1 MIRYAIP
8 NNLSKQKARLHMH
21 KKEVLELRKQYKPEE
36 CSITRICGCYVDGN
50 KEIIAQS
57 KDAFLS
63 LPDEEIFK
71 YLTIFKQTLSGTIGK
86 NLINMEFPL
95 EQEMPGGT
103 QEFLL
108 QLRDSKLQDDMLI
121 EEFYQKIIDNYIYG
135 ENYYII
141 LIHVAY
147 DIPGKATDGSEMF
160 DASDEVFDYIL
171 CSICPV
177 HLSKEGLCYNPET
190 NHIENRIRDWL
201 IEPPVKGFL
210 FPAFNDRS
218 TDIHS
223 LLYFSKQA
231 EDLQPE
237 FIENALG
244 CIFPMSAG
252 SQKNTF
258 QSVIM
263 NTLGNECEYD
273 VIRNIHDNL
282 NDIMFE
288 AKESPEP
295 PVLTKPELKRL
306 LANSGVTNER
316 METFDA
322 NFDLIAGEKAEFLV
336 PNIAE
341 TRKFSIQTPDV
352 VIKVN
357 PERSDL
363 VETRVING
371 RQCLVI
377 EMNDQVEVNGVLIRT
392 VPAEED
398 ENINN

>member
-1 MIRYAIP
+1 
-8 NNLSKQKARLHMH
+8 MH
-21 KKEVLELRKQYKPEE
+21 KKEVLEIRKQYKPEE
-36 CSITRICGCYVDGN
+36 CSITRICGCYVNGN
-50 KEIIAQS
+50 KEIVAQS
-57 KDAFLS
+57 RDAFLS

-108 QLRDSKLQDDMLI
+108 QLRESKLQDDMLL
-121 EEFYQKIIDNYIYG
+121 EEFYQKIIENYNYG

-147 DIPGKATDGSEMF
+147 DIPGKSTDGSEMF
-160 DASDEVFDYIL
+160 DASDEVYEYVL

-177 HLSKEGLCYNPET
+177 QLSKEGLCYNPET
-190 NHIENRIRDWL
+190 NHMENRIRDWL
-201 IEPPVKGFL
+201 VEPPVKGFL

-244 CIFPMSAG
+244 CTFPMSAG

-258 QSVIM
+258 HSVVM
-263 NTLGNECEYD
+263 NTLGEECEYD

-282 NDIMFE
+282 NDIIEE

-306 LANSGVTNER
+306 LSNSGVTEER
-316 METFDA
+316 LETFDT
-322 NFDLIAGEKAEFLV
+322 NFDHIAGEKAEFLV

-341 TRKFSIQTPDV
+341 TRKFSIETPDI

-357 PERSDL
+357 PERADL

-371 RQCLVI
+371 RRCLVI
-377 EMNDQVEVNGVLIRT
+377 EMTDQVEVNGVPIRT
-392 VPAEED
+392 VPAESE
-398 ENINN
+398 

>member
-1 MIRYAIP
+1 M
-8 NNLSKQKARLHMH
+8 N
-21 KKEVLELRKQYKPEE
+21 KKEVLEIRKQYKPES
-36 CSITRICGCYVDGN
+36 CAITRICGCYVNGN
-50 KEIIAQS
+50 KEIVAQS

-71 YLTIFKQTLSGTIGK
+71 YLTIFRQTLSGTIGK
-86 NLINMEFPL
+86 NLINMEFPI
-95 EQEMPGGT
+95 EREMPGGT

-108 QLRDSKLQDDMLI
+108 QLRDSKLQNDRLLED
-121 EEFYQKIIDNYIYG
+121 FYQKIIKNYNYG

-147 DIPGKATDGSEMF
+147 DIPGRATDGSEMF
-160 DASDEVFDYIL
+160 DASDEVYEYIL

-190 NHIENRIRDWL
+190 NHMENRVRDWL
-201 IEPPVKGFL
+201 VEAPEKGFL

-223 LLYFSKQA
+223 ILYSSRQA
-231 EDLQPE
+231 ENLQPE

-244 CIFPMSAG
+244 CTFPMSAG

-258 QSVIM
+258 QSVVM
-263 NTLGNECEYD
+263 NTLGEECDYD
-273 VIRNIHDNL
+273 VIRTIHDNL
-282 NDIMFE
+282 NEIIE
-288 AKESPEP
+288 ETKQSPEP
-295 PVLTKPELKRL
+295 PVLTKLELKRL
-306 LANSGVTNER
+306 LANSGVTEKR
-316 METFDA
+316 METFDS
-322 NFDLIAGEKAEFLV
+322 NFDHIAGEKAEFLV

-341 TRKFSIQTPDV
+341 TRKFSIETPDI

-357 PERSDL
+357 PERADL
-363 VETRVING
+363 VETRTING

-377 EMNDQVEVNGVLIRT
+377 EMNDQVEVNGVRIRT
-392 VPAEED
+392 IPVES
-398 ENINN
+398 

>member
-1 MIRYAIP
+1 
-8 NNLSKQKARLHMH
+8 MH
-21 KKEVLELRKQYKPEE
+21 KKEVLEIRKQYKPEE
-36 CSITRICGCYVDGN
+36 CSITRICGCYVNGN
-50 KEIIAQS
+50 KEIVAQS
-57 KDAFLS
+57 RDAFLS

-108 QLRDSKLQDDMLI
+108 QLRASKLQDDMLL
-121 EEFYQKIIDNYIYG
+121 EEFYQKIIENYDYG

-147 DIPGKATDGSEMF
+147 DIPGKATDGNEMF
-160 DASDEVFDYIL
+160 DASDEVYEYLL

-177 HLSKEGLCYNPET
+177 QLSKEGLCYNPET
-190 NHIENRIRDWL
+190 NHMENRIRDWL
-201 IEPPVKGFL
+201 VESPVKGFL

-244 CIFPMSAG
+244 CTFPLSAG
-252 SQKNTF
+252 SQKSTF
-258 QSVIM
+258 QSVVI
-263 NTLGNECEYD
+263 NTLGEEREYD

-282 NDIMFE
+282 NDIIE
-288 AKESPEP
+288 ETKESPEP

-306 LANSGVTNER
+306 LLNSGVTEER
-316 METFDA
+316 METFDS
-322 NFDLIAGEKAEFLV
+322 NFDHIAGEKTEFLV

-341 TRKFSIQTPDV
+341 TRKFCIETPDI

-357 PERSDL
+357 PERADL
-363 VETRVING
+363 VETQIING
-371 RQCLVI
+371 RRCLVI
-377 EMNDQVEVNGVLIRT
+377 EMTDQVEVNGVPIRT
-392 VPAEED
+392 TPTEE
-398 ENINN
+398 

>member
-1 MIRYAIP
+1 
-8 NNLSKQKARLHMH
+8 MH

-121 EEFYQKIIDNYIYG
+121 EEFYQKIIEHYVYG

-218 TDIHS
+218 TDLHS

-258 QSVIM
+258 QSVVM
-263 NTLGNECEYD
+263 NTLGTECEYD
-273 VIRNIHDNL
+273 IIRNIHDNL
-282 NDIMFE
+282 NDIIE
-288 AKESPEP
+288 ESKESPEP

-341 TRKFSIQTPDV
+341 TRKFSIQTPDI

-363 VETRVING
+363 VETRIING

-392 VPAEED
+392 VPTEED
-398 ENINN
+398 DNIDN

>member
-1 MIRYAIP
+1 
-8 NNLSKQKARLHMH
+8 MH

-121 EEFYQKIIDNYIYG
+121 EEFYQKIIEHYVYG

-218 TDIHS
+218 TDLHS

-258 QSVIM
+258 QSVVM
-263 NTLGNECEYD
+263 NTLGTECEYD
-273 VIRNIHDNL
+273 IIRNIHDNL
-282 NDIMFE
+282 NDIIE
-288 AKESPEP
+288 DSKESPEP

-341 TRKFSIQTPDV
+341 TRKFSIQTPDI

-363 VETRVING
+363 VETRIING
-371 RQCLVI
+371 SQCLVI

-392 VPAEED
+392 VPTEED
-398 ENINN
+398 DNIDN

>member
-1 MIRYAIP
+1 
-8 NNLSKQKARLHMH
+8 MH
-21 KKEVLELRKQYKPEE
+21 KKEILEIRKQYKPEE
-36 CSITRICGCYVDGN
+36 CSITRICGCYVNGN
-50 KEIIAQS
+50 KEIVAQS

-108 QLRDSKLQDDMLI
+108 QLRASKLQDDMLL
-121 EEFYQKIIDNYIYG
+121 EEFYQKIIENYNYG

-147 DIPGKATDGSEMF
+147 DIPGKSTDGSEMF
-160 DASDEVFDYIL
+160 DASDEVYEYLL

-177 HLSKEGLCYNPET
+177 QLSKEGLCYNPET
-190 NHIENRIRDWL
+190 NHMENRIRDWL
-201 IEPPVKGFL
+201 VEPPVKGFL

-218 TDIHS
+218 TDIHG

-244 CIFPMSAG
+244 CTFPMSAG

-258 QSVIM
+258 HSVVM
-263 NTLGNECEYD
+263 NTLGEECEYD

-282 NDIMFE
+282 NDILEE

-306 LANSGVTNER
+306 LSNSGVTEER
-316 METFDA
+316 METFDS
-322 NFDLIAGEKAEFLV
+322 NFDHIAGEKTEFLV

-341 TRKFSIQTPDV
+341 TRKFSIETPDI

-357 PERSDL
+357 PERADL

-371 RQCLVI
+371 RRCLVI
-377 EMNDQVEVNGVLIRT
+377 EMTDQVEVNGVPIRT
-392 VPAEED
+392 VPNESDAE
-398 ENINN
+398 

>member
-1 MIRYAIP
+1 M
-8 NNLSKQKARLHMH
+8 N
-21 KKEVLELRKQYKPEE
+21 KKEVLEIRKQYKPEE
-36 CSITRICGCYVDGN
+36 CSITRICGCYVNGD

-86 NLINMEFPL
+86 NLLNMEFPL
-95 EQEMPGGT
+95 EQEMPGGN

-108 QLRDSKLQDDMLI
+108 QLRNSKLQDDILL
-121 EEFYQKIIDNYIYG
+121 EEFYQKIIDHYIYG

-160 DASDEVFDYIL
+160 DASDEVYEYLL

-190 NHIENRIRDWL
+190 NHVENRIRDWL
-201 IEPPVKGFL
+201 VEPPVTGFL

-218 TDIHS
+218 TDIHN
-223 LLYFSKQA
+223 LLYFSKKA

-244 CIFPMSAG
+244 CTFPMSAG

-258 QSVIM
+258 QSVVM
-263 NTLGNECEYD
+263 NTLGDECEYD

-282 NDIMFE
+282 NGILEESKE
-288 AKESPEP
+288 APEP

-306 LANSGVTNER
+306 LSNSGVTNEK
-316 METFDA
+316 MESFDA

-341 TRKFSIQTPDV
+341 TRKFSIETPDI
-352 VIKVN
+352 VIIVN
-357 PERSDL
+357 PERTDL
-363 VETRVING
+363 VETKIING
-371 RQCLVI
+371 KRCLVI

-392 VPAEED
+392 LPTEPEE
-398 ENINN
+398 E

>member
-1 MIRYAIP
+1 
-8 NNLSKQKARLHMH
+8 MH
-21 KKEVLELRKQYKPEE
+21 KKEVLEIRKQYKPEE
-36 CSITRICGCYVDGN
+36 CSITRICGCYVNGD
-50 KEIIAQS
+50 KEIVAQS
-57 KDAFLS
+57 RDAFLS

-108 QLRDSKLQDDMLI
+108 QLRASKLQDDMLL
-121 EEFYQKIIDNYIYG
+121 EEFYQKIIENYNYG

-147 DIPGKATDGSEMF
+147 DIPGKATDGNEMF
-160 DASDEVFDYIL
+160 DASDEVYEYLL

-177 HLSKEGLCYNPET
+177 QLSKEGLCYNPET
-190 NHIENRIRDWL
+190 NHMENRIRDWL
-201 IEPPVKGFL
+201 VEPPVKGFL

-244 CIFPMSAG
+244 CTFPLSAG
-252 SQKNTF
+252 SQKSTF
-258 QSVIM
+258 QSVVI
-263 NTLGNECEYD
+263 NTLGEEREYD

-282 NDIMFE
+282 NDIIE
-288 AKESPEP
+288 ETKESPEP

-306 LANSGVTNER
+306 LLNSGVTEER
-316 METFDA
+316 METFDS
-322 NFDLIAGEKAEFLV
+322 NFDHIAGEKTEFLV

-341 TRKFSIQTPDV
+341 TRKFCIETPDI

-357 PERSDL
+357 PERADL
-363 VETRVING
+363 VETQIING
-371 RQCLVI
+371 RRCLVI
-377 EMNDQVEVNGVLIRT
+377 EMTDQVEVNGVPIRT
-392 VPAEED
+392 TPTD
-398 ENINN
+398 E

>member
-1 MIRYAIP
+1 
-8 NNLSKQKARLHMH
+8 MH
-21 KKEVLELRKQYKPEE
+21 KKEVLEIRKQYKPEE
-36 CSITRICGCYVDGN
+36 CSITRICGCYVNGN
-50 KEIIAQS
+50 KEIVAQS
-57 KDAFLS
+57 RDAFLS
-63 LPDEEIFK
+63 LPEEEIFK

-108 QLRDSKLQDDMLI
+108 QLRASKLQDDMLL
-121 EEFYQKIIDNYIYG
+121 EEFYQKIIENYNYG

-147 DIPGKATDGSEMF
+147 DIPGKATDGNEMF
-160 DASDEVFDYIL
+160 DASDEVYEYLL

-177 HLSKEGLCYNPET
+177 QLSKEGLCYNPET
-190 NHIENRIRDWL
+190 NHMENRIRDWL
-201 IEPPVKGFL
+201 VEPPVKGFL
-210 FPAFNDRS
+210 FPAFNDRN

-244 CIFPMSAG
+244 CTFPLSAG
-252 SQKNTF
+252 SQKSTF
-258 QSVIM
+258 QSVVI
-263 NTLGNECEYD
+263 NTLGEEREYD

-282 NDIMFE
+282 NDIIE
-288 AKESPEP
+288 ETKESPEP

-306 LANSGVTNER
+306 LLNSGVTEER
-316 METFDA
+316 METFDS
-322 NFDLIAGEKAEFLV
+322 NFDHIAGEKTEFLV

-341 TRKFSIQTPDV
+341 TRKFCIETPDI

-357 PERSDL
+357 PERADL
-363 VETRVING
+363 VETQIING
-371 RQCLVI
+371 RRCLVI
-377 EMNDQVEVNGVLIRT
+377 EMTDQVEVNGVPIRT
-392 VPAEED
+392 TPTEE
-398 ENINN
+398 

>member
-1 MIRYAIP
+1 M
-8 NNLSKQKARLHMH
+8 N
-21 KKEVLELRKQYKPEE
+21 KKEVLEIRKQYKPEE
-36 CSITRICGCYVDGN
+36 CSITRICGCYVNGD

-95 EQEMPGGT
+95 DQEMPGGN

-108 QLRDSKLQDDMLI
+108 QLRNSKLQDDTLL
-121 EEFYQKIIDNYIYG
+121 EEFYQKIIDHYTYG

-160 DASDEVFDYIL
+160 DASDEVYEYLL

-177 HLSKEGLCYNPET
+177 HLSKEGLCFNPET
-190 NHIENRIRDWL
+190 NHVENRIRDWL
-201 IEPPVKGFL
+201 VEPPVKGFL

-218 TDIHS
+218 TDLHG

-244 CIFPMSAG
+244 CTFPMSAG

-258 QSVIM
+258 QSVVM
-263 NTLGNECEYD
+263 NTLGEDCEYD

-282 NDIMFE
+282 NEIMEE
-288 AKESPEP
+288 AKEAPEP

-306 LANSGVTNER
+306 LASSGVTNER
-316 METFDA
+316 MESFDT

-341 TRKFSIQTPDV
+341 TRKFSIETPDI

-357 PERSDL
+357 PERTDL
-363 VETRVING
+363 V
-371 RQCLVI
+371 
-377 EMNDQVEVNGVLIRT
+377 
-392 VPAEED
+392 
-398 ENINN
+398 

>member
-1 MIRYAIP
+1 M
-8 NNLSKQKARLHMH
+8 N
-21 KKEVLELRKQYKPEE
+21 KKEVLEIRKQYKPEE

-50 KEIIAQS
+50 KEILAKS

-95 EQEMPGGT
+95 AQEMPGGT

-108 QLRDSKLQDDMLI
+108 QLRNSKLQDDNLI
-121 EEFYQKIIDNYIYG
+121 DEFYKEIIENYNYG

-147 DIPGKATDGSEMF
+147 DIPGKSTDGTEMF
-160 DASDEVFDYIL
+160 DASDEVYEYLL

-190 NHIENRIRDWL
+190 NQIENRVRDWL

-210 FPAFNDRS
+210 FPTFDDRS
-218 TDIHS
+218 TNIHGV
-223 LLYFSKQA
+223 LYYSKQA

-244 CIFPMSAG
+244 CTFPMSAG
-252 SQKNTF
+252 SQKSTF
-258 QSVIM
+258 QAVVM
-263 NTLGNECEYD
+263 NTLGEECEYE
-273 VIRNIHDNL
+273 VIRNIHDTL
-282 NDIMFE
+282 NEIIEE
-288 AKESPEP
+288 AKDSPEP
-295 PVLTKPELKRL
+295 PVLSKPEVKRL
-306 LANSGVTNER
+306 LANSGITDDS
-316 METFDA
+316 MESFDATFDH
-322 NFDLIAGEKAEFLV
+322 IAGENAEFLV
-336 PNIAE
+336 TNIAE

-352 VIKVN
+352 VVKVN
-357 PERSDL
+357 PERADL
-363 VETRVING
+363 VETKIIDG
-371 RQCLVI
+371 KQCLVI
-377 EMNDQVEVNGVLIRT
+377 EINDQVEVNGVPIRT
-392 VPAEED
+392 IPTQSEE
-398 ENINN
+398 

>member
-1 MIRYAIP
+1 MNKREI
-8 NNLSKQKARLHMH
+8 
-21 KKEVLELRKQYKPEE
+21 LEIRKQYKPED
-36 CSITRICGCYVDGN
+36 CSITRICGCYVNGN
-50 KEIIAQS
+50 KEIIATS

-63 LPDEEIFK
+63 LPDEAIFK
-71 YLTIFKQTLSGTIGK
+71 YLTIFKQTLSGTVGK

-108 QLRDSKLQDDMLI
+108 KLRNSKLQDDALT
-121 EEFYQKIIDNYIYG
+121 EEFFQKVIDSYYYG

-147 DIPGKATDGSEMF
+147 DIPGKSTDGSEMF
-160 DASDEVFDYIL
+160 DASDEVYEYIL

-190 NHIENRIRDWL
+190 NQVENRVRDWL
-201 IEPPVKGFL
+201 VEPPMKGFL

-223 LLYFSKQA
+223 LLYCSKQA

-237 FIENALG
+237 FIETMLG
-244 CIFPMSAG
+244 CTFPMSAG

-258 QSVIM
+258 QSVVA
-263 NTLGNECEYD
+263 NALGDECEYE
-273 VIRNIHDNL
+273 VIRSIHDSL
-282 NDIMFE
+282 NEMIEE
-288 AKESPEP
+288 AKTSPEP
-295 PVLTKPELKRL
+295 PVLTKPEVKRL
-306 LANSGVTNER
+306 LTNSGMTE
-316 METFDA
+316 EKIA
-322 NFDLIAGEKAEFLV
+322 NFDSNFDHIAGEKTEFLIT
-336 PNIAE
+336 NIAE

-357 PERSDL
+357 PERTDL
-363 VETRVING
+363 VETKVIDG

-377 EMNDQVEVNGVLIRT
+377 EINDQVEVNGVPVRT
-392 VPAEED
+392 IPSEQ
-398 ENINN
+398 

>member
-1 MIRYAIP
+1 MRKNI
-8 NNLSKQKARLHMH
+8 NSCMKEARLIMH

-36 CSITRICGCYVDGN
+36 CSITRICGCYVNGN
-50 KEIIAQS
+50 KEIVAQS

-108 QLRDSKLQDDMLI
+108 QLRASKLQDDMLL
-121 EEFYQKIIDNYIYG
+121 EEFYQKIIENYNYG

-160 DASDEVFDYIL
+160 DASDEVYEYLL

-190 NHIENRIRDWL
+190 NHMENRIRDWL
-201 IEPPVKGFL
+201 VEPPVKGFL

-218 TDIHS
+218 TDIHG

-244 CIFPMSAG
+244 CTFPMSAG

-258 QSVIM
+258 HSVVM
-263 NTLGNECEYD
+263 NTLGEECEYD

-282 NDIMFE
+282 NDILEE

-306 LANSGVTNER
+306 LSNSGVTEER
-316 METFDA
+316 METFDS
-322 NFDLIAGEKAEFLV
+322 NFDHIAGEKTEFLV

-341 TRKFSIQTPDV
+341 TRKFSIETPDI

-357 PERSDL
+357 PERADL

-371 RQCLVI
+371 RRCLVI
-377 EMNDQVEVNGVLIRT
+377 EMTDQVEVNGVPIRT
-392 VPAEED
+392 VPNESDAE
-398 ENINN
+398 

>member
-1 MIRYAIP
+1 
-8 NNLSKQKARLHMH
+8 MH
-21 KKEVLELRKQYKPEE
+21 KKEVLELRKQYTPEE

-95 EQEMPGGT
+95 EQEMPGGA

-121 EEFYQKIIDNYIYG
+121 EEFYQKIIDHYVYG

-190 NHIENRIRDWL
+190 NHVENRIRDWL

-252 SQKNTF
+252 NQKNAF

-306 LANSGVTNER
+306 LVNSGVTNER

-363 VETRVING
+363 VETRIING

-392 VPAEED
+392 VPVEEE
-398 ENINN
+398 ENIDN

>member
-1 MIRYAIP
+1 M
-8 NNLSKQKARLHMH
+8 N
-21 KKEVLELRKQYKPEE
+21 KKEVLEIRKQYKPEE
-36 CSITRICGCYVDGN
+36 CSITRICGCYVNGD
-50 KEIIAQS
+50 KEIVAQS

-95 EQEMPGGT
+95 DQEMPGGK

-108 QLRDSKLQDDMLI
+108 HLRDSKLQDDMLL
-121 EEFYQKIIDNYIYG
+121 EEFYQKIIENYNYG

-160 DASDEVFDYIL
+160 DASDEVYEYIL

-190 NHIENRIRDWL
+190 NHMENRIRDWL
-201 IEPPVKGFL
+201 VEPPVKGFL

-223 LLYFSKQA
+223 LLYYSKKA

-237 FIENALG
+237 FIENMLG
-244 CIFPMSAG
+244 CTFPMSAG

-258 QSVIM
+258 QSVVM
-263 NTLGNECEYD
+263 NTLGDKCEYD
-273 VIRNIHDNL
+273 VVRNIHESL
-282 NDIMFE
+282 NEIIE
-288 AKESPEP
+288 ESKESPEL

-306 LANSGVTNER
+306 LANSGASEEN
-316 METFDA
+316 MESFDT

-341 TRKFSIQTPDV
+341 TRKFSIETPDI

-357 PERSDL
+357 PERTDL
-363 VETRVING
+363 VETKIIDG

-392 VPAEED
+392 VPSE
-398 ENINN
+398 

>member
-1 MIRYAIP
+1 
-8 NNLSKQKARLHMH
+8 MH

-50 KEIIAQS
+50 KEILAQS

-108 QLRDSKLQDDMLI
+108 QLRDSKLQDDMLLD
-121 EEFYQKIIDNYIYG
+121 EFYQKIIDNYMYG

-147 DIPGKATDGSEMF
+147 DIPGKSTDGSEMF

-177 HLSKEGLCYNPET
+177 HLSKEGLCYNPQT
-190 NHIENRIRDWL
+190 NHMENRIRDWL
-201 IEPPVKGFL
+201 VEAPVKGFL

-218 TDIHS
+218 TDLHS
-223 LLYFSKQA
+223 LLYYSKQA

-244 CIFPMSAG
+244 CTFPMSAG

-258 QSVIM
+258 QSVVM
-263 NTLGNECEYD
+263 NTLGEECEYD

-282 NDIMFE
+282 NDIIE
-288 AKESPEP
+288 ESKESPEP

-341 TRKFSIQTPDV
+341 TRKFSIETPDI

-357 PERSDL
+357 PERADL
-363 VETRVING
+363 VETRIING

-392 VPAEED
+392 LPASEE
-398 ENINN
+398 E

>member
-1 MIRYAIP
+1 
-8 NNLSKQKARLHMH
+8 MH
-21 KKEVLELRKQYKPEE
+21 KKEVLEIRKQYKPEE
-36 CSITRICGCYVDGN
+36 CSITRICGCYVNGN
-50 KEIIAQS
+50 KEVVAQS

-108 QLRDSKLQDDMLI
+108 QLRASKLQDDMLL
-121 EEFYQKIIDNYIYG
+121 EEFYQKIIENYNYG

-147 DIPGKATDGSEMF
+147 DIPGKSTDGSEMF
-160 DASDEVFDYIL
+160 DASDEVYEYLL

-177 HLSKEGLCYNPET
+177 QLSKEGLCYNPET
-190 NHIENRIRDWL
+190 NHMENRIRDWL
-201 IEPPVKGFL
+201 VEPPVKGFL
-210 FPAFNDRS
+210 FPTFNDRS

-244 CIFPMSAG
+244 CTFPMSAG

-258 QSVIM
+258 HSVVM
-263 NTLGNECEYD
+263 NTLGEECEYD

-282 NDIMFE
+282 NDILEE

-306 LANSGVTNER
+306 LSNSGVTEER

-322 NFDLIAGEKAEFLV
+322 NFDHIAGEKAEFLV

-341 TRKFSIQTPDV
+341 TRKFSIETPDI

-357 PERSDL
+357 PERADL

-371 RQCLVI
+371 RRCLVI
-377 EMNDQVEVNGVLIRT
+377 EMTDQVEVNGVPIRT
-392 VPAEED
+392 VPNEIE
-398 ENINN
+398 

>member
-1 MIRYAIP
+1 
-8 NNLSKQKARLHMH
+8 MH

-36 CSITRICGCYVDGN
+36 CSITRICGCYVNGN
-50 KEIIAQS
+50 KEIVAQS

-108 QLRDSKLQDDMLI
+108 QLRASKLQDDMLL
-121 EEFYQKIIDNYIYG
+121 EEFYQKIIENYNYG

-147 DIPGKATDGSEMF
+147 DIPGKSTDGSEMF
-160 DASDEVFDYIL
+160 DASDEVYEYLL

-177 HLSKEGLCYNPET
+177 QLSKEGLCYNPET
-190 NHIENRIRDWL
+190 NHMENRIRDWL
-201 IEPPVKGFL
+201 VETPVKGFL

-218 TDIHS
+218 TDIHG

-244 CIFPMSAG
+244 CTFPMSAG

-258 QSVIM
+258 HSVVM
-263 NTLGNECEYD
+263 NTLGEECEYD

-282 NDIMFE
+282 NDILEE

-306 LANSGVTNER
+306 LSNSGVTEER
-316 METFDA
+316 METFDS
-322 NFDLIAGEKAEFLV
+322 NFDHIAGEKTEFLV

-341 TRKFSIQTPDV
+341 TRKFSIETPDI

-357 PERSDL
+357 PERADL

-371 RQCLVI
+371 RRCLVI
-377 EMNDQVEVNGVLIRT
+377 EMTDQVEVNGVPIRT
-392 VPAEED
+392 VPNESDTE
-398 ENINN
+398 

>member
-1 MIRYAIP
+1 
-8 NNLSKQKARLHMH
+8 MH

-36 CSITRICGCYVDGN
+36 CSITRICGCYVNGN
-50 KEIIAQS
+50 KEIVAQS

-108 QLRDSKLQDDMLI
+108 QLRASKLQDDMLL
-121 EEFYQKIIDNYIYG
+121 EEFYQKIIENYNYG

-160 DASDEVFDYIL
+160 DASDEVYEYLL

-177 HLSKEGLCYNPET
+177 QLSKEGLCYNPET
-190 NHIENRIRDWL
+190 NHMENRIRDWL
-201 IEPPVKGFL
+201 VEPPVKGFL

-218 TDIHS
+218 TDIHG

-244 CIFPMSAG
+244 CTFPMSAG

-258 QSVIM
+258 HSVVM
-263 NTLGNECEYD
+263 NTLGEECEYD

-282 NDIMFE
+282 NDILEE

-306 LANSGVTNER
+306 LSNSGVTEER
-316 METFDA
+316 METFDS
-322 NFDLIAGEKAEFLV
+322 NFDHIAGEKTEFLV

-341 TRKFSIQTPDV
+341 TRKFSIETPDI

-357 PERSDL
+357 PERADL

-371 RQCLVI
+371 RRCLVI
-377 EMNDQVEVNGVLIRT
+377 EMTDQVEVNGVPIRT
-392 VPAEED
+392 VPNESDAE
-398 ENINN
+398 